1 MGQGGGGGGGG
12 GGGTLGKIVRESLSG
27 ETLPN
32 WHMNVEKALLT

>member
-27 ETLPN
+27 ETF
-32 WHMNVEKALLT
+32 